1 MDSLYSLLMNILN
14 NHAAQLGGILLGVL
28 TYLVAPTAAF
38 YALWIAVFIDLL
50 TRLVAL
56 SVKYGGFWQAT
67 KQSHISSKKMFH
79 GTAIKTIAYF
89 FMTVLA
95 HQSKYIVEIEAVP
108 IFFSSIIYCL
118 LFLVE
123 VHSIVENLIDA
134 GAEDLKPLLFRFNRE
149 KAKAMQGGSNLL
161 NDICNNKAKDESQ
174 NED

>member
-1 MDSLYSLLMNILN
+1 MDNLYNLFTNIIN
-14 NHAAQLGGILLGVL
+14 NHAAQLGGIFLGVL

-38 YALWIAVFIDLL
+38 YALWIAVVIDLL

-67 KQSHISSKKMFH
+67 RQSQISSKKMFH
-79 GTAIKTIAYF
+79 GTAIKIAAYF

-108 IFFSSIIYCL
+108 VLFSSIIYCL

-123 VHSIVENLIDA
+123 VHSIIENLIDA
-134 GAEDLKPLLFRFNRE
+134 GAEDLKPLLLRFKRE
-149 KAKAMQGGSNLL
+149 KTRVMQGGKDTLD
-161 NDICNNKAKDESQ
+161 DIQYDGVKKDKQISG
-174 NED
+174 